1 MRAITLFALVSVAGA
16 VVRWPA
22 NASTFEPS
30 ACCTIFGGSFSS
42 SAVAYG
48 LDASETTGE
57 LYAQGS
63 RFGIE
68 GSISLNPAAKLAV
81 AFWGGGGDVEAS
93 VAGALV
99 YFSHV
104 TGALEEVT
112 WNASACTASPFTSES
127 SPSACV
133 GGHNFPH
140 FFETAKFG
148 GLLGSIYTRWAS
160 PCGHAHITVN
170 YMCMPTALSLN
181 ITGAPPHSLF
191 PLFPGASGCVG
202 INYINSTAMPW
213 PTSSYVCPARCRS
226 LMHI

>member
-133 GGHNFPH
+133 GGQARLFSSQR
-140 FFETAKFG
+140 
-148 GLLGSIYTRWAS
+148 GLESG
-160 PCGHAHITVN
+160 
-170 YMCMPTALSLN
+170 LN
-181 ITGAPPHSLF
+181 IATAI
-191 PLFPGASGCVG
+191 VG
-202 INYINSTAMPW
+202 GIFMVTTLLLSAIQ
-213 PTSSYVCPARCRS
+213 
-226 LMHI
+226 